1 MLAKR
6 VFMSLGHG
14 LLWIVLAYVVWGLVV
29 RHRYFNAWNATKVG
43 DSVPTVMNRFGSPD
57 LIESPLRYSNPE
69 YCARPNEKCP
79 DSYAIR
85 LWYALPFTAIVGGHI
100 LVVDF
105 DDRQR
110 VVDKSEM
117 FSP

>member
-1 MLAKR
+1 MARAR
-6 VFMSLGHG
+6 VRRLGPCRSASLFQRMECHESRRLCPDGHEQIRRSG
-14 LLWIVLAYVVWGLVV
+14 P
-29 RHRYFNAWNATKVG
+29 NQ
-43 DSVPTVMNRFGSPD
+43 
-57 LIESPLRYSNPE
+57 SPLRYSNPE
-69 YCARPNEKCP
+69 FCARPNEKCS

-100 LVVDF
+100 LVIDF